1 LNSLRIRGL
10 IQAFRGGKL
19 LSKSI
24 IYRFFRID
32 KNQLVKSHFSYW
44 SSTSHPNYSNFETA
58 VKLFDSKPLEIIETG
73 SSAWG
78 TDSTRLWDSYVS
90 IFGGSCTSVDL
101 SDAASKRL
109 RFQLGRRTSL
119 VVADSVDFLESYQG
133 PKVDFAYLDSWDVNP
148 REPLPAAIHGLSE
161 FRALYP
167 HLKSG
172 SLVLVDD
179 TPKFMTDE
187 EYLLY
192 PKMKD
197 FKDIYGQTP
206 GKGALIL
213 AHLVD
218 FPEIEIVSHEYSLL
232 IRRN

>member
-1 LNSLRIRGL
+1 MFYRLIRV
-10 IQAFRGGKL
+10 
-19 LSKSI
+19 
-24 IYRFFRID
+24 D

-44 SSTSHPNYSNFETA
+44 SSTSHPNYSNFEKT
-58 VKLFDSKPLEIIETG
+58 VKLFKNKPLEIIETG

-78 TDSTRLWDSYVS
+78 TDSTRLWDTYVS

-119 VVADSVDFLESYQG
+119 VVGDSVEFLESYQG

-148 REPLPAAIHGLSE
+148 REPLSAAIHGLNE
-161 FRALYP
+161 FRALYS

-192 PKMKD
+192 PKMKE
-197 FKDIYGQTP
+197 FKNIYGQTP

-213 AHLVD
+213 ANLVD
-218 FPEIEIVSHEYSLL
+218 FPDMEIVSHEYSLL
-232 IRRN
+232 LRRN